1 MKILVISD
9 EESKYLSEYYHE
21 NDLENVDLILSAG
34 DLPYSYLETIKTNI
48 KKPLFYVKGNHDTYK
63 TSLFDKELIEWKS
76 IPVFGIRIIAQN
88 NRLLFVHP
96 YKD

>member
-21 NDLENVDLILSAG
+21 NDLENVDLILSVG

-48 KKPLFYVKGNHDTYK
+48 KKPLFYVKGNHDILRGYHRHK
-63 TSLFDKELIEWKS
+63 DLLPFRRYIKVVW
-76 IPVFGIRIIAQN
+76 
-88 NRLLFVHP
+88 RLAMLL
-96 YKD
+96 